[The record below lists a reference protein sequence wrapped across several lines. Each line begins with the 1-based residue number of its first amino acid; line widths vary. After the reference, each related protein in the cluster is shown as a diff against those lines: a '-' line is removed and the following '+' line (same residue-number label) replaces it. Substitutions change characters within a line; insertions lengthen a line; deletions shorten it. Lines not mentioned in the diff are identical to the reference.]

1 MTTRRTNNTIYETD
15 IFICLESQS
24 HTRSKRQTFY
34 TFFIINQE
42 LCFLACVYMYFSCVG
57 KKSQASTI
65 CKGKFIFSYINNIF
79 IPELRKVV
87 QYFMFKLSSKDHR
100 NIFRNIYIMY
110 CRKLSL

>member
-1 MTTRRTNNTIYETD
+1 MKQTYLFAWNPKVILEAKDKLFTR
-15 IFICLESQS
+15 FSLL
-24 HTRSKRQTFY
+24 TR
-34 TFFIINQE
+34 N
-42 LCFLACVYMYFSCVG
+42 CVFLRVCVYVFFLCL